1 MKILFNNNLDYL
13 YNAFLMNPLNK
24 LLILLTFF
32 ASLVMSSDMRES
44 AIEERTKPM
53 GSICLKGDGCGISS
67 AGPGYKVNPLAAMT
81 SAPVEVS
88 SNKIALS
95 EGPVHEVK
103 MLNSGADGIMVFEP
117 AVIKISKGD
126 TVNFVATDMSHNSA
140 SLDGMIPAG
149 ADSWN
154 GALSQDISIT
164 FTEEGVYVYQCTPH
178 AMMAMVGVI
187 QVGDAVNL
195 DAVKAEA
202 SQKKSIIV
210 SNTDRL
216 DEYLSQL

>member
-1 MKILFNNNLDYL
+1 MSLTKKLIILS
-13 YNAFLMNPLNK
+13 
-24 LLILLTFF
+24 TFF
-32 ASLVMSSDMRES
+32 ASLAMSSDMRES

-81 SAPVEVS
+81 GAPVEVS

-149 ADSWN
+149 ANSWN

-187 QVGDAVNL
+187 QVGEAINL
-195 DAVKAEA
+195 DTVKAEA
-202 SQKKSIIV
+202 SQKKSIFV

>member
-1 MKILFNNNLDYL
+1 MITFK
-13 YNAFLMNPLNK
+13 K
-24 LLILLTFF
+24 LLFLLAFF
-32 ASLVMSSDMRES
+32 ASLAISSDMRES
-44 AIEERTKPM
+44 AIEERTKPL
-53 GSICLKGDGCGISS
+53 GSICIKGDGCGISS

-81 SAPVEVS
+81 GAPVEVT

-126 TVNFVATDMSHNSA
+126 TINFVATDMSHNSA

-202 SQKKSIIV
+202 SQKKSIFV

>member
-1 MKILFNNNLDYL
+1 MSLTKKLVILS
-13 YNAFLMNPLNK
+13 
-24 LLILLTFF
+24 TFF
-32 ASLVMSSDMRES
+32 ASLAMSSDMRES

-81 SAPVEVS
+81 GAPVEVS

-164 FTEEGVYVYQCTPH
+164 FTEEGVYVYQCSPH

-187 QVGDAVNL
+187 QVGEAVNL

-202 SQKKSIIV
+202 SQKKSIFV

>member
-1 MKILFNNNLDYL
+1 
-13 YNAFLMNPLNK
+13 
-24 LLILLTFF
+24 
-32 ASLVMSSDMRES
+32 MSSDMRES

-81 SAPVEVS
+81 GAPVEVS

-95 EGPVHEVK
+95 EGPEHEVK

-187 QVGDAVNL
+187 QVGEAVNL

-202 SQKKSIIV
+202 SQKKSIFV

>member
-1 MKILFNNNLDYL
+1 MSLTKKLIILS
-13 YNAFLMNPLNK
+13 
-24 LLILLTFF
+24 TFF
-32 ASLVMSSDMRES
+32 ASLAMSSDMRES

-81 SAPVEVS
+81 GASVEVS
-88 SNKIALS
+88 PNKIALS

-187 QVGDAVNL
+187 QVGEAVNL

-202 SQKKSIIV
+202 SQKKSIFV

>member
-1 MKILFNNNLDYL
+1 MSLTIKLIILS
-13 YNAFLMNPLNK
+13 
-24 LLILLTFF
+24 TFF
-32 ASLVMSSDMRES
+32 ASLAMSSDMRES

-81 SAPVEVS
+81 GAPVEVS

-187 QVGDAVNL
+187 QVGEAVNL
-195 DAVKAEA
+195 DTVKAEA
-202 SQKKSIIV
+202 SQKKSIFV

>member
-1 MKILFNNNLDYL
+1 
-13 YNAFLMNPLNK
+13 MNPLKK

-32 ASLVMSSDMRES
+32 ASFAMSSDMRES

-81 SAPVEVS
+81 GAPVEVS

-187 QVGDAVNL
+187 QVGEAVNL

-202 SQKKSIIV
+202 SQKKSIFV

>member
-1 MKILFNNNLDYL
+1 MSLTKKLIILS
-13 YNAFLMNPLNK
+13 
-24 LLILLTFF
+24 TFF

-53 GSICLKGDGCGISS
+53 GSICVKGDGCGISS

-81 SAPVEVS
+81 GAPVEVS

-149 ADSWN
+149 ANSWN

-187 QVGDAVNL
+187 QVGEAVNL
-195 DAVKAEA
+195 DEVKAEA
-202 SQKKSIIV
+202 SQKKSIFV

>member
-1 MKILFNNNLDYL
+1 
-13 YNAFLMNPLNK
+13 MNSLKK

-81 SAPVEVS
+81 GAPVEVS

-202 SQKKSIIV
+202 SQKKSIFV

>member
-1 MKILFNNNLDYL
+1 MSLTKKLIILS
-13 YNAFLMNPLNK
+13 
-24 LLILLTFF
+24 TFF
-32 ASLVMSSDMRES
+32 ASLAMSSDMRES

-81 SAPVEVS
+81 GAPVEVS

-149 ADSWN
+149 ANSWN

-187 QVGDAVNL
+187 QVGEAVNL

-202 SQKKSIIV
+202 SQKKSIFV

>member
-1 MKILFNNNLDYL
+1 MSSTK
-13 YNAFLMNPLNK
+13 K
-24 LLILLTFF
+24 LIILLTFF
-32 ASLVMSSDMRES
+32 ASLAMSSDMRES

-81 SAPVEVS
+81 GAPVEVS

-95 EGPVHEVK
+95 EGPEHEVK

-187 QVGDAVNL
+187 QVGEAVNL

-202 SQKKSIIV
+202 SQKKSIFV

>member
-1 MKILFNNNLDYL
+1 MSLTRKLIILS
-13 YNAFLMNPLNK
+13 
-24 LLILLTFF
+24 TFF
-32 ASLVMSSDMRES
+32 ASLAMSSDMRES

-81 SAPVEVS
+81 GAPVEVS

-149 ADSWN
+149 ANSWN

-202 SQKKSIIV
+202 SQKKSIFV

>member
-1 MKILFNNNLDYL
+1 MSLTKILI
-13 YNAFLMNPLNK
+13 
-24 LLILLTFF
+24 ILSTFF
-32 ASLVMSSDMRES
+32 ASLAMSSDMRES

-81 SAPVEVS
+81 GAPVEVS

-95 EGPVHEVK
+95 EGPEHEVK

-187 QVGDAVNL
+187 QVGEAVNL

-202 SQKKSIIV
+202 SQKKSIFV

>member
-1 MKILFNNNLDYL
+1 
-13 YNAFLMNPLNK
+13 MNPLNK

-44 AIEERTKPM
+44 AIEERTKPA

-67 AGPGYKVNPLAAMT
+67 AGPGYKINPLAAMA

-95 EGPVHEVK
+95 EGPIHEVK

-149 ADSWN
+149 ANSWN

-187 QVGDAVNL
+187 QVGEAVNL

-202 SQKKSIIV
+202 SQKKSIFV

-216 DEYLSQL
+216 DEYLSRL

>member
-1 MKILFNNNLDYL
+1 MSLTRKII
-13 YNAFLMNPLNK
+13 
-24 LLILLTFF
+24 ILSTFF
-32 ASLVMSSDMRES
+32 ASLAMSSDMRES

-81 SAPVEVS
+81 GAPVEVS

-187 QVGDAVNL
+187 QVGEAVNL
-195 DAVKAEA
+195 DTVKAEA
-202 SQKKSIIV
+202 SQKKSIFV

>member
-1 MKILFNNNLDYL
+1 
-13 YNAFLMNPLNK
+13 MNPLKK

-44 AIEERTKPM
+44 AIEERTKPA

-81 SAPVEVS
+81 GAPVEVS

-95 EGPVHEVK
+95 EGPEHEVK

-202 SQKKSIIV
+202 SQKKSIFV

>member
-1 MKILFNNNLDYL
+1 MSLTKKLIILS
-13 YNAFLMNPLNK
+13 
-24 LLILLTFF
+24 TFF
-32 ASLVMSSDMRES
+32 ASLAMSSDMRES

-81 SAPVEVS
+81 GAPVEVS

-95 EGPVHEVK
+95 EGPEHEVK

-202 SQKKSIIV
+202 GQKKSIFV

>member
-1 MKILFNNNLDYL
+1 
-13 YNAFLMNPLNK
+13 MNSLK
-24 LLILLTFF
+24 QLLILLTFF
-32 ASLVMSSDMRES
+32 ASLAMSSDMRES
-44 AIEERTKPM
+44 AIEERTKPL

-81 SAPVEVS
+81 GAPVEVS

-95 EGPVHEVK
+95 EGPEHEVK

-187 QVGDAVNL
+187 QVGEAVNL

-202 SQKKSIIV
+202 SQKKSIFV

>member
-1 MKILFNNNLDYL
+1 MITSK
-13 YNAFLMNPLNK
+13 K
-24 LLILLTFF
+24 LLFLLAFF
-32 ASLVMSSDMRES
+32 ASLAISSDMRES
-44 AIEERTKPM
+44 AIEERTKPL
-53 GSICLKGDGCGISS
+53 GSICIKGDGCGISS

-81 SAPVEVS
+81 GAPVEVT

-149 ADSWN
+149 ANSWN

-187 QVGDAVNL
+187 QVGEAINL
-195 DAVKAEA
+195 DTVKAEA
-202 SQKKSIIV
+202 SQKKSIFV

>member
-1 MKILFNNNLDYL
+1 MSLTK
-13 YNAFLMNPLNK
+13 K
-24 LLILLTFF
+24 LIILLTFF
-32 ASLVMSSDMRES
+32 ASLAMSSDMRES

-81 SAPVEVS
+81 GAAVEVS

-95 EGPVHEVK
+95 EGPEHEVK

-149 ADSWN
+149 ANSWN

-187 QVGDAVNL
+187 QVGEAVNL

-202 SQKKSIIV
+202 SQKKSIFV

-216 DEYLSQL
+216 DE

>member
-1 MKILFNNNLDYL
+1 MITSK
-13 YNAFLMNPLNK
+13 K
-24 LLILLTFF
+24 LLFLLAFF
-32 ASLVMSSDMRES
+32 ASLAISSDMRES
-44 AIEERTKPM
+44 AIEERTKPL
-53 GSICLKGDGCGISS
+53 GSICIKGDGCGISS

-81 SAPVEVS
+81 GAPVEVT

-149 ADSWN
+149 ANSWN

-187 QVGDAVNL
+187 QVGEAINL
-195 DAVKAEA
+195 DTVKAKA
-202 SQKKSIIV
+202 SQKKSIFV

-216 DEYLSQL
+216 DDYLSRL

>member
-1 MKILFNNNLDYL
+1 
-13 YNAFLMNPLNK
+13 MNPLKK

-81 SAPVEVS
+81 GAPVEVS

-187 QVGDAVNL
+187 QVGEAVNL

-202 SQKKSIIV
+202 SQKKSIFV

>member
-1 MKILFNNNLDYL
+1 MSLTKKLIILS
-13 YNAFLMNPLNK
+13 
-24 LLILLTFF
+24 TFF

-81 SAPVEVS
+81 GAPVEVS

-95 EGPVHEVK
+95 EGPEHEVK

-202 SQKKSIIV
+202 SQKKSIFV

>member
-1 MKILFNNNLDYL
+1 MD
-13 YNAFLMNPLNK
+13 PLKK

-32 ASLVMSSDMRES
+32 ASLAMSSDMRES

-95 EGPVHEVK
+95 EGPIHEVK

-187 QVGDAVNL
+187 QVGEAINL
-195 DAVKAEA
+195 DTVKAEA
-202 SQKKSIIV
+202 SQKKSIFV

>member
-1 MKILFNNNLDYL
+1 MSLTKKLIILS
-13 YNAFLMNPLNK
+13 
-24 LLILLTFF
+24 TFF

-81 SAPVEVS
+81 GAPVEVS

-202 SQKKSIIV
+202 SQKKSIFV

>member
-1 MKILFNNNLDYL
+1 
-13 YNAFLMNPLNK
+13 MNPLKK

-81 SAPVEVS
+81 GAPVEVS

-95 EGPVHEVK
+95 EGPIHEVK

-202 SQKKSIIV
+202 SQKKSIFV

>member
-1 MKILFNNNLDYL
+1 
-13 YNAFLMNPLNK
+13 MNPLKK

-32 ASLVMSSDMRES
+32 ASLAMSSDMRES

-81 SAPVEVS
+81 GAPVEVS

-187 QVGDAVNL
+187 QVGEAVNL
-195 DAVKAEA
+195 DTVKAEA
-202 SQKKSIIV
+202 SQKKSIFV

>member
-1 MKILFNNNLDYL
+1 MSLTKKLIILS
-13 YNAFLMNPLNK
+13 
-24 LLILLTFF
+24 TFF
-32 ASLVMSSDMRES
+32 ASLALSSDMRES

-81 SAPVEVS
+81 GAPVEVS

-95 EGPVHEVK
+95 EGPEHEVK

-195 DAVKAEA
+195 NAVKAEA
-202 SQKKSIIV
+202 SQKKSIFV

>member
-1 MKILFNNNLDYL
+1 MSLTKKLIILS
-13 YNAFLMNPLNK
+13 
-24 LLILLTFF
+24 TFF

-81 SAPVEVS
+81 GAPVEVS

-95 EGPVHEVK
+95 EGPIHEVK

-187 QVGDAVNL
+187 QVGEAVNL
-195 DAVKAEA
+195 ETVKAEA
-202 SQKKSIIV
+202 SQKKSIFV

>member
-1 MKILFNNNLDYL
+1 MSLTKKLIILS
-13 YNAFLMNPLNK
+13 
-24 LLILLTFF
+24 TFF
-32 ASLVMSSDMRES
+32 ASLAMSSDMRES

-81 SAPVEVS
+81 GAPVEVS

-195 DAVKAEA
+195 NAVKAEA
-202 SQKKSIIV
+202 SQKKSIFV

>member
-1 MKILFNNNLDYL
+1 
-13 YNAFLMNPLNK
+13 MNSLK
-24 LLILLTFF
+24 QLLILLTFF
-32 ASLVMSSDMRES
+32 ASLAMSSDMRES
-44 AIEERTKPM
+44 AIEERTKPL

-67 AGPGYKVNPLAAMT
+67 AGPGYKVNHLAAMT
-81 SAPVEVS
+81 GAPVEVS

-95 EGPVHEVK
+95 EGPEHEVK

-187 QVGDAVNL
+187 QVGEAINL

-202 SQKKSIIV
+202 SQKKSIFV

>member
-1 MKILFNNNLDYL
+1 
-13 YNAFLMNPLNK
+13 MNPLKK

-32 ASLVMSSDMRES
+32 ASLAMSSDMRES

-67 AGPGYKVNPLAAMT
+67 AGPGYKINPLAAMA

-95 EGPVHEVK
+95 EGPIHEVK

-187 QVGDAVNL
+187 QVGEAVNL

-202 SQKKSIIV
+202 SQKKSIFV

-216 DEYLSQL
+216 DEYLSRL

>member
-1 MKILFNNNLDYL
+1 MSLTKKLIILS
-13 YNAFLMNPLNK
+13 
-24 LLILLTFF
+24 TFF
-32 ASLVMSSDMRES
+32 ASLAMSSDMRES

-81 SAPVEVS
+81 STPVEAS

-95 EGPVHEVK
+95 EGPEHEVK

-149 ADSWN
+149 ANSWN

-187 QVGDAVNL
+187 QVGEAVNL

-202 SQKKSIIV
+202 SQKKSIFV

-216 DEYLSQL
+216 DEYLSRL

>member
-1 MKILFNNNLDYL
+1 MSLTK
-13 YNAFLMNPLNK
+13 K
-24 LLILLTFF
+24 LIILLTFF
-32 ASLVMSSDMRES
+32 ASLAMSSDMRES

-81 SAPVEVS
+81 GAAVEVS

-187 QVGDAVNL
+187 QVGEAVNL

-202 SQKKSIIV
+202 SQKKSIFV

>member
-1 MKILFNNNLDYL
+1 MSLTKKLIILS
-13 YNAFLMNPLNK
+13 
-24 LLILLTFF
+24 TFF
-32 ASLVMSSDMRES
+32 ASLAMSSDMRES

-53 GSICLKGDGCGISS
+53 GSVCLKGDGCGISS

-81 SAPVEVS
+81 GAPVEVS

-95 EGPVHEVK
+95 EGPIHEVK

-202 SQKKSIIV
+202 SQKKSIFV

>member
-1 MKILFNNNLDYL
+1 MSLIKKLIILS
-13 YNAFLMNPLNK
+13 
-24 LLILLTFF
+24 TFF
-32 ASLVMSSDMRES
+32 ASLAMSSDMRES

-81 SAPVEVS
+81 GAPVEVS

-187 QVGDAVNL
+187 QVGEAVNL

-202 SQKKSIIV
+202 SQKKSIFV

-216 DEYLSQL
+216 DEYLSRL

>member
-1 MKILFNNNLDYL
+1 MSLTK
-13 YNAFLMNPLNK
+13 K
-24 LLILLTFF
+24 LIILLTFF
-32 ASLVMSSDMRES
+32 ASLAMSSDMRES

-81 SAPVEVS
+81 GASVEVS

-149 ADSWN
+149 ANSWN

-187 QVGDAVNL
+187 PVGEAVNL

-202 SQKKSIIV
+202 SQKKSIFV

>member
-1 MKILFNNNLDYL
+1 
-13 YNAFLMNPLNK
+13 MNPPKK

-32 ASLVMSSDMRES
+32 ASLAMSSDMRES

-81 SAPVEVS
+81 GAPVEVS

-202 SQKKSIIV
+202 SQKKSIFV